1 MLEIFLVNCIIFIR
15 KDIIKKQNGLNIKDT
30 KKFNYT
36 KLRLANDYEYESE
49 KEEQTK
55 KQPDKT
61 ESPKKPTRTDAK
73 EFSEIIA
80 RKKTVMNRELFKK
93 YFSFQMPTA
102 MLRAV
107 YNTNSKKKNS

>member
-1 MLEIFLVNCIIFIR
+1 MNCSIFIR

-80 RKKTVMNRELFKK
+80 RKKKQ
-93 YFSFQMPTA
+93 S
-102 MLRAV
+102 
-107 YNTNSKKKNS
+107 